1 MNRTQKLGKLLLVHW
16 DESEACDLASALR
29 GLGWTVS
36 LWNPALKLGDIKK
49 SAPTAVVIS
58 LRRLP
63 SHGREVADAL
73 WGTKWGRMIPI
84 VFFDGASDKVDA
96 IRRKFPAAHHTTW
109 DELPVVLSQI
119 ASAGGLE

>member
-1 MNRTQKLGKLLLVHW
+1 MRP
-16 DESEACDLASALR
+16 
-29 GLGWTVS
+29 GWAVS

-49 SAPTAVVIS
+49 SPPTAVVIS

-73 WGTKWGRMIPI
+73 WYTKWGRAIPI
-84 VFFDGASDKVDA
+84 VFFDGAFEKVDA
-96 IRRKFPAAHHTTW
+96 IRKKFPAAHHTTW
-109 DELPVVLSQI
+109 DELPAVLSQI